1 MEINGLP
8 LHPLVV
14 HAAVVLTPIAA
25 LVAFAYV
32 VPAWR
37 DRCRWPLLV
46 ATVLAVASVVAAYLT
61 GTHFRS
67 VNDFMNQPPL
77 ADQIDKHQSYA
88 KQLLWAMSGFGVIA
102 LLNIAMHAST
112 VRWLRTLLAVLLVAD
127 AVAVLVLVFLTG
139 EAGARSVWNHTP
151 G

>member
-25 LVAFAYV
+25 LVAIAYV

-46 ATVLAVASVVAAYLT
+46 ATVLAVGAVVAAYLT

-77 ADQIDKHQSYA
+77 AEQIDKHQSYA
-88 KQLLWAMSGFGVIA
+88 QQLLWAMSGFGVIVV
-102 LLNIAMHAST
+102 LNVAMHARAA
-112 VRWLRTLLAVLLVAD
+112 RWLRTLLAVLLVAD

-139 EAGARSVWNHTP
+139 EAGARAVWNHTA